1 MNKNDNE
8 LQQFKNNVMEFLK
21 ARHNKGKNGNDES
34 TSRFWLRVKDSMNDK
49 NNVFWSDVEMYY
61 NDIKTRQDAILI
73 LETSNLSFKLNREI
87 EMNTSYDT
95 IAALHYSIF
104 AKFFTKT
111 DFEYTTNFWKRLYH
125 QHALNNSRKE
135 CILQSEMNNL
145 IIMMLNAGL

>member
-1 MNKNDNE
+1 MNNKE
-8 LQQFKNNVMEFLK
+8 TLQQFKENVMEFLK
-21 ARHNKGKNGNDES
+21 VSHNKGKNGNDES
-34 TSRFWLRVKDSMNDK
+34 TSRFWLRVKDSMNDN

-61 NDIKTRQDAILI
+61 NDIKSRQDAILI

-111 DFEYTTNFWKRLYH
+111 DFEYTHNFWKRIYN
-125 QHALNNSRKE
+125 QHVLNNSRKE

-145 IIMMLNAGL
+145 IIMLLNAGL

>member
-1 MNKNDNE
+1 MNNKE
-8 LQQFKNNVMEFLK
+8 TLQQFKEDVMEFLK
-21 ARHNKGKNGNDES
+21 VGHNKGKNGNDES
-34 TSRFWLRVKDSMNDK
+34 TSRFWLRVKDSMNDN

-61 NDIKTRQDAILI
+61 NDIKSRQDAILI

-111 DFEYTTNFWKRLYH
+111 DFEYTHNFWKRIYH
-125 QHALNNSRKE
+125 QRSLNNSRKE
-135 CILQSEMNNL
+135 SILQSEMNKL
-145 IIMMLNAGL
+145 IIMLLNAGL